1 MPARFSIAAL
11 ALLLA
16 VLRPPD
22 ALGQPVFLA
31 IPNPEGG
38 GYLGFGYS
46 LAAYG
51 DDILVGDVWTSKVY
65 LFDGETGA
73 VLRTFV
79 SPNTDDYFGWRVA
92 AVGTKVLVG
101 APTDDTSGDELGAAY
116 LFDGATGALV
126 LTLYDPAPTYHA
138 HFGSAVAAAGPN
150 LLIGAPGEAYNDLRT
165 AYMFDGSTGALLQ
178 SYVNPSPV
186 GFNQFGRSV
195 AAVSSY
201 VVVGAPDDPVDVAHG
216 GAVYVFDAA
225 TGAHVQTLANPNPY
239 PQSFFGQ
246 HLAPFGTDVLVGS
259 FASLTY
265 RFDPATA
272 APLATYPYPTN
283 SVGAHAGNVLLGGF
297 DGAYVL
303 DPVTGTM
310 LRRYGGPTYGF
321 GPDAAVSIGNKVVA
335 VSSNEHFRDRFGA
348 VYSFCGGLTECGP
361 CETCDASGACVA
373 APHPTCRAPLS
384 GRSTLMI
391 KDATPNGRD
400 RVVWTVG
407 GMFSDPQRHDPGFA
421 FGTPTDALAEHDYT
435 LCVYDESA
443 PTPSVV
449 FQATAPAAGD
459 CGGRPCWRSV
469 KLSQSGSI
477 SGYAYLDG
485 EQTPHGLDKI
495 FLKTTTVGGGIRL
508 KVQGKGEQ
516 LSNAPLGMA
525 TPPLNLPLRV
535 QLHNRHGYCWED
547 TYATAS
553 RNEPGVLRA
562 TARTP

>member
-1 MPARFSIAAL
+1 MLVRRLIPAL

-16 VLRPPD
+16 VLRLPD
-22 ALGQPVFLA
+22 ALGQPVYLA

-38 GYLGFGYS
+38 GYLGFGS
-46 LAAYG
+46 SVAGYG
-51 DDILVGDVWTSKVY
+51 DDILVGDVWTSRVY

-79 SPNTDDYFGWRVA
+79 SPNSDDYFGYAVA
-92 AVGTKVLVG
+92 AVGTNVLVG
-101 APTDDTSGDELGAAY
+101 APNDDTIGDELGAAY
-116 LFDGATGALV
+116 LFDGATGAL
-126 LTLYDPAPTYHA
+126 LQTLHDPAPTYHA
-138 HFGSAVAAAGPN
+138 HFGWAVAAAGPN
-150 LLIGAPGEAYNDLRT
+150 LLIGAPGENNNLRT
-165 AYMFDGSTGALLQ
+165 TYLFDGSTGALLQ

-195 AAVSSY
+195 AAVGSY
-201 VVVGAPDDPVDVAHG
+201 VVVGAPSDPVDVAHG

-225 TGAHVQTLANPNPY
+225 TGAHVQTLDNPNPY
-239 PQSFFGQ
+239 VQSFFGQ
-246 HLAPFGTDVLVGS
+246 QLAPFGTDVLVGS
-259 FASLTY
+259 YASLTY
-265 RFDPATA
+265 RFNPATA
-272 APLATYPYPTN
+272 ALLATYPYSTN

-303 DPVTGTM
+303 DPITGAT

-321 GPDAAVSIGNKVVA
+321 GPDAAVSIGNRVVA
-335 VSSNEHFRDRFGA
+335 VSSSEHFRDRFGA

-384 GRSTLMI
+384 GRSTLI
-391 KDATPNGRD
+391 LKDLTPNGRD
-400 RVVWTVG
+400 RVLWKVG
-407 GMFSDPQRHDPGFA
+407 GTFSDPPRHDPGFV
-421 FGTPTDALAEHDYT
+421 FGSPTDAVAGHDYT
-435 LCVYDESA
+435 LCVYDEST

-459 CGGRPCWRSV
+459 CGGRPCWRGV
-469 KLSQSGSI
+469 QVSQSGTI

-495 FLKTTTVGGGIRL
+495 FLRTTTVGGGVRL
-508 KVQGKGEQ
+508 KVQGKGEN
-516 LSNAPLGMA
+516 LSSAPLGMT

-535 QLHNRHGYCWED
+535 QLHNRRGYCWED
-547 TYATAS
+547 TYPTAG
-553 RNEPGVLRA
+553 RNASGLLRA